1 MDVQSSRYIYSQFK
15 LKVSAE
21 DMSVQ
26 AVEYAYPGS
35 PKAATAYPL
44 VISPHTKVDYFEKKQ
59 EISIIRM
66 ITGNPMMIMMAVSFG
81 AMFLMPKMMEG
92 MDKDQL
98 KELQAQQGDPMAN
111 MKKLFGMEQKD
122 EDDD

>member
-1 MDVQSSRYIYSQFK
+1 
-15 LKVSAE
+15 
-21 DMSVQ
+21 MSVQ